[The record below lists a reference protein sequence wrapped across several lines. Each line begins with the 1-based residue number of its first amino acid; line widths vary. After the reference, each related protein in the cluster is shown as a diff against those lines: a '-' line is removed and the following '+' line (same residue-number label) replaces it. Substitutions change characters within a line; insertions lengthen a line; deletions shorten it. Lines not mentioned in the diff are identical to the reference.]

1 MSTDAGTDA
10 SKLTTV
16 IAWLG
21 VAVVVGVGVLAGV
34 LECELVPLYVGGTV
48 FPIAVVG
55 ALVSNI
61 VLPRMARSLVPTTV
75 AAVLP
80 FLGWLAVIIVFGAG
94 SRPEGDVI
102 LPGGGALAY
111 VSYGV
116 MLGGALAG
124 MVSIVTSAPPPALSS
139 KRR

>member
-1 MSTDAGTDA
+1 MSNGNR
-10 SKLTTV
+10 L
-16 IAWLG
+16 AWLG
-21 VAVVVGVGVLAGV
+21 VAVIVVVSVLAGL
-34 LECELVPLYVGGTV
+34 LECELVPLYVGGVV
-48 FPIAVVG
+48 FPIAVAA

-61 VLPRMARSLVPTTV
+61 VLPRMARSLVPSTL

-80 FLGWLAVIIVFGAG
+80 FLGWLAVIIAFGAA

-102 LPGGGALAY
+102 LPGGGPLAY

-124 MVSIVTSAPPPALSS
+124 TLSIVLSVPAPAGTN
-139 KRR
+139 RR